1 MKNITL
7 VFMLIGIIIN
17 IGLGQIALSLKLPVF
32 LDSIGTIFV
41 ALLMGPWKGMAVGF
55 LSNVVWGFLT
65 VPVLAAFAPVA
76 MVIGFT
82 AGILARRRMFSSLPR
97 VLLSGVVITIAL
109 TIVATPILTYR
120 FSGFTGAGA
129 DSIVAYLS
137 VVERRLAESV
147 IWAVVGTNLIDKII
161 SSLAAWAL
169 VCHLPAHIKEHFP
182 DVGKVGQ

>member
-7 VFMLIGIIIN
+7 VFMVAGIVIN

-32 LDSIGTIFV
+32 LDSIGTILV
-41 ALLMGPWKGMAVGF
+41 ALLMGPWMGMTAGF
-55 LSNVVWGFLT
+55 FSNVVWGILT
-65 VPVLAAFAPVA
+65 LPVLAAFAPVA

-82 AGILARRRMFSSLPR
+82 AGILARRGMFSSLPR
-97 VLLSGVVITIAL
+97 VLVSGVVITIAL
-109 TIVATPILTYR
+109 TLVATPILAYR

-137 VVERRLAESV
+137 AVERELVESV
-147 IWAVVGTNLIDKII
+147 VWAVVGTNLIDKII

-169 VCHLPAHIKEHFP
+169 VCHLPARIKKYFP
-182 DVGKVGQ
+182 DVDKVG